1 MLFYSILSF
10 ITSVGEERANYLLLF
25 TCDYVVSV
33 WRGFLYARDGL
44 RYFIVALPGPS
55 I

>member
-1 MLFYSILSF
+1 MDQLPRIGKRQLVF
-10 ITSVGEERANYLLLF
+10 LLLPSLL
-25 TCDYVVSV
+25 VAV
-33 WRGFLYARDGL
+33 WFRLERFSLPLSAWDGL